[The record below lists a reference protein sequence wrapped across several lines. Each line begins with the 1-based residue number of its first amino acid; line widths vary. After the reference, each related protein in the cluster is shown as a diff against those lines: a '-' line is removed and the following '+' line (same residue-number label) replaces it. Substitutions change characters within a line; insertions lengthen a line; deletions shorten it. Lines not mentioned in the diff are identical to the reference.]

1 LRIFS
6 YFTDFFSWNVDCD
19 VESSL
24 NMHHAHQTLSF
35 VFSLDIHNYLLFN
48 FFKIKSFG
56 AYDYFEEDIKMAMN
70 IFLQNVI
77 Y

>member
-1 LRIFS
+1 
-6 YFTDFFSWNVDCD
+6 
-19 VESSL
+19 
-24 NMHHAHQTLSF
+24 MHHAHQTLSF